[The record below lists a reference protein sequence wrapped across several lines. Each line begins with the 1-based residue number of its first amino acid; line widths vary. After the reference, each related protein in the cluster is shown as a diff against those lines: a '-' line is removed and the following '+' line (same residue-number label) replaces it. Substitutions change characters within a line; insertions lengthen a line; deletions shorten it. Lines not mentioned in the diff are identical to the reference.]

1 MTTIND
7 CSSTA
12 GITAQPLPLV
22 SPPVLGRLGWLCA
35 RCARS
40 YAPDVRECLACA
52 PPYLLQTTYWYYPP
66 YYPPSPPHW
75 YYPPYYPPSPPHT
88 YYSDSTTGGFTP

>member
-7 CSSTA
+7 GSSTT

-35 RCARS
+35 RCSRS
-40 YAPDVRECLACA
+40 YSPDVRECLACA
-52 PPYLLQTTYWYYPP
+52 PSGWLGYTVYTYPWQPQSVP
-66 YYPPSPPHW
+66 TVWISSGPLGGSL
-75 YYPPYYPPSPPHT
+75 HT
-88 YYSDSTTGGFTP
+88 YGLGEIPDA

>member
-7 CSSTA
+7 CSSTP
-12 GITAQPLPLV
+12 GSTTTPVPPLPML
-22 SPPVLGRLGWLCA
+22 PVLGRVGWLCA

-52 PPYLLQTTYWYYPP
+52 PPGWLEYTVSTYLWHPQRVPTVWISSGPLGGSLSACGSGET
-66 YYPPSPPHW
+66 PHA
-75 YYPPYYPPSPPHT
+75 
-88 YYSDSTTGGFTP
+88 